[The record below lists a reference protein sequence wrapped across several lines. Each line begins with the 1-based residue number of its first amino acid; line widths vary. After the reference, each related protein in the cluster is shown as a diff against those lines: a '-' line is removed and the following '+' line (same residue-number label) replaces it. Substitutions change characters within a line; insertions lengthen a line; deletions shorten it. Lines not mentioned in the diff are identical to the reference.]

1 MQFLIIV
8 FLIIFIIIFIM
19 SLMGYNELINN
30 KKRFNNETKKMIALL
45 RLRNRKLKE
54 LINKVKSEQD
64 SNFIISLESVLQ
76 ELYNKEKKILR
87 EEKLKEK
94 ENELEQNIVFGN
106 IRHFMLIRAENIKKE
121 KEKEEIIELTKQIEE
136 ITKEIIEQK
145 YIYNNKVKDYFRII
159 DNLTGQIAV
168 KLNNR
173 LKLEYIELKQID
185 LKENETKVLNMFKMN

>member
-1 MQFLIIV
+1 
-8 FLIIFIIIFIM
+8 M